1 MNLIIKY
8 SVFLLYIIL
17 GQRFLSFN
25 SEENTLDKPLKSPLN
40 HKHFHHFKMAYD
52 QSGGFFNDITNR
64 NWLLKLDIHC
74 NEVFLIFSILL
85 LICCKI

>member
-8 SVFLLYIIL
+8 SEFLLYIIL
-17 GQRFLSFN
+17 AQRLLSLN
-25 SEENTLDKPLKSPLN
+25 SEENTLDKLSKSPLN
-40 HKHFHHFKMAYD
+40 HKHFHHFKMAYE

-74 NEVFLIFSILL
+74 NEVFLIFFYIIIHTL
-85 LICCKI
+85 